1 MPETPSPGRPK
12 HVPYTTHQLIS
23 EHLALVGYV
32 VSEISMRLPTYVDRD
47 DLRSAGLEGLVQAS
61 RAFSESKGVPFRHYA
76 ISRIRGAIMD
86 DLRRNDWASRSVRQA
101 GRAREQAVDSLVAA
115 LGENPST
122 NAIADYMGISV
133 KELRD
138 LDASL
143 TRGSVLSLDA
153 APAPGTLQAS
163 DTLES
168 TMTDPEDQI
177 LENELHQ
184 YLRAAVSA
192 LPERLR
198 EVISR
203 YFLQGHPM
211 ADIARD
217 LNVTESRVSQLRAE
231 AMVLIRDGINSHLAP
246 EQVTPASRPGGSVDR
261 KRSAYFAAVAEHR
274 LHSMKQESQNFVSV
288 TEATREQPS
297 VEVVA

>member
-1 MPETPSPGRPK
+1 MPETPSPGGPK
-12 HVPYTTHQLIS
+12 RVPYTTHQLIS
-23 EHLALVGYV
+23 EHVALVGYV

-101 GRAREQAVDSLVAA
+101 GRAREQAVDSLMAA

-122 NAIADYMGISV
+122 DAIADYMGISV

-192 LPERLR
+192 LPERL
-198 EVISR
+198 
-203 YFLQGHPM
+203 
-211 ADIARD
+211 
-217 LNVTESRVSQLRAE
+217 
-231 AMVLIRDGINSHLAP
+231 
-246 EQVTPASRPGGSVDR
+246 
-261 KRSAYFAAVAEHR
+261 K
-274 LHSMKQESQNFVSV
+274 K
-288 TEATREQPS
+288 
-297 VEVVA
+297 